1 MVKMYR
7 KFTYKGTAIRFQMD
21 RGLTNRQISK
31 TLGVSESLVRYYRR
45 RPEKLE
51 VKRASKFPK
60 KFIDEIYRLGSN
72 KGSRKISARLITI
85 RINKKL
91 KKEGVLDKKGRPLTI
106 SKRQVYTIINKK

>member
-7 KFTYKGTAIRFQMD
+7 KITDKGTAIRFQMD

-51 VKRASKFPK
+51 VKASKFPK
-60 KFIDEIYRLGSN
+60 QYIDEIYLLGSN
-72 KGSRKISARLITI
+72 KASRKMSARLIAI
-85 RINKKL
+85 RIN
-91 KKEGVLDKKGRPLTI
+91 
-106 SKRQVYTIINKK
+106 NK